1 MVCCVYCDCL
11 SHWDLGSKPNVGNSK
26 LFSVYVLTH
35 AHVLSA
41 IIGWY
46 EIHYEYIYYVA
57 ILHFDGQIFIA
68 LLYENL
74 GHSLSD
80 ARIVLFLWDVE
91 IEGVKDLEKGS
102 VEFQQIQ
109 FNDRDGLLPL
119 IVNTGCQLYILVRFL
134 VLGLKGLL
142 DY

>member
-1 MVCCVYCDCL
+1 M
-11 SHWDLGSKPNVGNSK
+11 N
-26 LFSVYVLTH
+26 
-35 AHVLSA
+35 
-41 IIGWY
+41 
-46 EIHYEYIYYVA
+46 IHYEYICYVATVA

-119 IVNTGCQLYILVRFL
+119 IVNTGCVI
-134 VLGLKGLL
+134 GLL
-142 DY
+142 RNKYRIIQGTLPISLIKRLSDSTPTIDKILFVCAGLTNLSKSIV

>member
-1 MVCCVYCDCL
+1 M
-11 SHWDLGSKPNVGNSK
+11 N
-26 LFSVYVLTH
+26 
-35 AHVLSA
+35 
-41 IIGWY
+41 
-46 EIHYEYIYYVA
+46 IHYEYIYYVA

>member
-1 MVCCVYCDCL
+1 M
-11 SHWDLGSKPNVGNSK
+11 N
-26 LFSVYVLTH
+26 
-35 AHVLSA
+35 
-41 IIGWY
+41 
-46 EIHYEYIYYVA
+46 IHYEYIYYVA

-119 IVNTGCQLYILVRFL
+119 TGCQLYILVRFL